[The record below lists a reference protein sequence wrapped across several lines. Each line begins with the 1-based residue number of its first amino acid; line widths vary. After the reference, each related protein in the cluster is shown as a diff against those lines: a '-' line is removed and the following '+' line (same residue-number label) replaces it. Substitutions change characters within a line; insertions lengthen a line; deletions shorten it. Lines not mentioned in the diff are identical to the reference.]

1 MDKEIIQRR
10 RVRWMSSLAVIFF
23 IIIFAYLLYWFFVS
37 QYYETT
43 DDAYV
48 DGNLIQVM
56 PKISGQVVEIL
67 ADETDLVNKGEPIIR
82 LDKSDVDIALKN
94 AESELALTVRQV
106 SQLYVSVDQLK
117 SDVIIQ
123 ESNLE
128 KTREDYQ
135 RRKGLVVTKVIS
147 SEDLQHAKL
156 AVDSA
161 TASLALA
168 KAKLLE
174 SVNMVSN
181 SDLYHHPQIL
191 QAEVKLRNAYL
202 SWQRTV
208 VYAPETG
215 YVAKRPVQV
224 GQYVTPNS
232 VLMIIV
238 PLNQVWIDANFKE
251 SQLQHMRLGQP
262 VELISDAYG
271 SDIKY
276 KGKVVGLNPG
286 AGNVFDLLPP
296 QNATGNW
303 IKVVQ
308 RLPVRVEVDAQQL
321 MKYPLRMGLSMTA
334 TVDTRHRDGDAL
346 AKLPQ
351 KKIVYQTLPYG
362 DDPKAV
368 DKLINQILE
377 SNAKNV
383 SYPPSP

>member
-10 RVRWMSSLAVIFF
+10 RVRWMISLAVIFF
-23 IIIFAYLLYWFFVS
+23 IIIFAWLLYWFFVS

-67 ADETDLVNKGEPIIR
+67 ADETDLVNKGESIIR

-128 KTREDYQ
+128 KAREDYQ

-238 PLNQVWIDANFKE
+238 PLSQVWVNANFKE
-251 SQLQHMRLGQP
+251 SQLQNMRLGQP

-276 KGKVVGLNPG
+276 KDKVIGLNPG

-321 MKYPLRMGLSMTA
+321 MMYPLRMGLSMTA

-351 KKIVYQTLPYG
+351 KKIVYQTQPYG